1 MINIISFKNC
11 IFANKNNNLELIL
24 KYFPDLT
31 PIQIEQFTKL
41 YDLYIDWNSKI
52 NVISRKDI
60 EELYSRHV
68 LHSLGI
74 AKVIQFQPGASILD
88 VGTGGG
94 FPGIPLAILFPETQ
108 FYLIDI
114 IAKKIKVVQEVAK
127 GLGLKNVKAEQKR
140 AELVREEFDFIVSR
154 AVTNMPDFVKWTK
167 NKTKKNAVHELKNGI
182 LYLKGGDLTEE
193 LAAYKTVQ
201 LFDLPDFFEEDFFE
215 TKKVVYLPLKY
226 KS

>member
-1 MINIISFKNC
+1 M
-11 IFANKNNNLELIL
+11 ELIL

-31 PIQIEQFTKL
+31 PLQIEQFTKL

-60 EELYSRHV
+60 DELYSRHV

-74 AKVIQFQPGASILD
+74 AKVIQFQPGAKILD

-140 AELVREEFDFIVSR
+140 AELVKEEFDFIVSR

-167 NKTKKNAVHELKNGI
+167 DKTKKNAVHKLKNGI
-182 LYLKGGDLTEE
+182 L
-193 LAAYKTVQ
+193 
-201 LFDLPDFFEEDFFE
+201 
-215 TKKVVYLPLKY
+215 
-226 KS
+226 

>member
-1 MINIISFKNC
+1 MQKINK
-11 IFANKNNNLELIL
+11 NLELIL
-24 KYFPDLT
+24 KYFPDLS
-31 PIQIEQFTKL
+31 PLQIEQFTKL
-41 YDLYIDWNSKI
+41 YDLYTDWNSKI

-60 EELYSRHV
+60 DELYTRHV

-74 AKVIQFQPGASILD
+74 AKVMNFQPGAAVLD

-140 AELVREEFDFIVSR
+140 AELVKEEFDFIVSR
-154 AVTNMPDFVKWTK
+154 AVTNMPDFVKWVK
-167 NKTKKNAVHELKNGI
+167 DKTKKNSIHELKNGI

-193 LAAYKTVQ
+193 LAAYQTVQ
-201 LFDLPDFFEEDFFE
+201 LFDLPKFFEEDFFE

-226 KS
+226 K